1 MDAGHYVNSPA
12 AGGRNRPEKRENSV
26 LSRVFWVAGVGFGL
40 LCITHSALN
49 ISLRIHGFEFCNKSE
64 LNHSANVTLMSP
76 ADVSALLLENDRLA
90 KGNMDLIRYNEM
102 LKHQLSQRQDHIL
115 EIQNAKVRL
124 EMRLAEFER
133 KPQCCP
139 LGWTP
144 YKSSCYQLSTERQSW
159 MYAKKDCE
167 AKGSH
172 LVIIN
177 DEIEKEVVLS
187 SGSYMIWI
195 GLTAKQERG
204 RRTWTWLDG
213 SPLSDAIQLRELK
226 QRSYCA
232 YLGKFLS
239 GDLTWDATDC
249 MDQNHWMCEKELK

>member
-1 MDAGHYVNSPA
+1 
-12 AGGRNRPEKRENSV
+12 
-26 LSRVFWVAGVGFGL
+26 
-40 LCITHSALN
+40 
-49 ISLRIHGFEFCNKSE
+49 
-64 LNHSANVTLMSP
+64 MSP
-76 ADVSALLLENDRLA
+76 ADVSALLLENNRLA

-124 EMRLAEFER
+124 EMRLAEFGEFLSKHRLCFFNDTFCRFLASKVQKCADIFHSFFKEIRPAASCLVVSFRLVWAER

-177 DEIEKEVVLS
+177 DEIEKVFNVIKDEQNLLP
-187 SGSYMIWI
+187 SYLNSFIN
-195 GLTAKQERG
+195 
-204 RRTWTWLDG
+204 
-213 SPLSDAIQLRELK
+213 QLFR
-226 QRSYCA
+226 
-232 YLGKFLS
+232 
-239 GDLTWDATDC
+239 
-249 MDQNHWMCEKELK
+249 